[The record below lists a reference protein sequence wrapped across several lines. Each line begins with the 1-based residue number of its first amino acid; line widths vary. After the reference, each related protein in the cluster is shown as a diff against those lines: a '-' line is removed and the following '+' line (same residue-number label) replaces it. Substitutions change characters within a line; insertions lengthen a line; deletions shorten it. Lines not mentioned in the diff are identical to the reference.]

1 MKKDD
6 IRTFITIIIICTLI
20 VGIVLILNRKS
31 NSEKLEVVNEYN
43 TFFTTSNYV
52 NNYLNYSSDSSKLYD
67 LLYSD
72 YIDKNNITVD
82 NILTNIKSYPKNS
95 TIKVTEMKYVKVKK
109 DYIYYI
115 KGKIYQNTFDGKELI
130 DDNFNVVAVLDFD
143 TLSYAIYPIE
153 DDNYKE
159 VIDKIKKIE
168 IENNKYNSI
177 KKSELIT
184 KEQICVI
191 YLSDYIDKIYNDIDL
206 SYKILS
212 KSMKEKYTTL
222 EEYKNYINKYDNDLD
237 ELDIESLDNL
247 AMYAYVLDEYE
258 SFINILNKRYEKNK
272 DIDNDVILS
281 IMHLR
286 IFEDI
291 EYKITSGLKTSKYKS
306 MNLFKR
312 NKGKGF

>member
-43 TFFTTSNYV
+43 TFFTTSGYV

-95 TIKVTEMKYVKVKK
+95 TIKVTEMKYVKVKN

-130 DDNFNVVAVLDFD
+130 DDNFDVVAVLDFD

-222 EEYKNYINKYDNDLD
+222 EEYKNYINNNIDKITTEADKCSLEKINNNRLYTVIDKNKNKYIFNEESIMNYEVDFYLYDNNT
-237 ELDIESLDNL
+237 E
-247 AMYAYVLDEYE
+247 
-258 SFINILNKRYEKNK
+258 NK
-272 DIDNDVILS
+272 
-281 IMHLR
+281 
-286 IFEDI
+286 
-291 EYKITSGLKTSKYKS
+291 
-306 MNLFKR
+306 
-312 NKGKGF
+312 

>member
-43 TFFTTSNYV
+43 TFFTTSGYV

-95 TIKVTEMKYVKVKK
+95 TIKVTEMKYVKVKN

-222 EEYKNYINKYDNDLD
+222 EEYKNYINNNIDKITTEADKCSLEKIGNNRLYTVIDKNKNKYIFNEESIMNYEVDFYLYDNNT
-237 ELDIESLDNL
+237 E
-247 AMYAYVLDEYE
+247 
-258 SFINILNKRYEKNK
+258 NK
-272 DIDNDVILS
+272 
-281 IMHLR
+281 
-286 IFEDI
+286 
-291 EYKITSGLKTSKYKS
+291 
-306 MNLFKR
+306 
-312 NKGKGF
+312 

>member
-6 IRTFITIIIICTLI
+6 IRTFITILIICALI
-20 VGIVLILNRKS
+20 VGLVLILNRKS

-43 TFFTTSNYV
+43 TFFTTSGYV

-95 TIKVTEMKYVKVKK
+95 TIKVTEMKYVKVKN

-130 DDNFNVVAVLDFD
+130 DDNFDVVAVLDFD

-153 DDNYKE
+153 NDNYKE

-222 EEYKNYINKYDNDLD
+222 EEYKNYINNNIDKITTEADKCSLEKIGNNRLYTVIDKNKNKYIFNEESIMNYEVDFYLYDNNT
-237 ELDIESLDNL
+237 E
-247 AMYAYVLDEYE
+247 
-258 SFINILNKRYEKNK
+258 NK
-272 DIDNDVILS
+272 
-281 IMHLR
+281 
-286 IFEDI
+286 
-291 EYKITSGLKTSKYKS
+291 
-306 MNLFKR
+306 
-312 NKGKGF
+312 

>member
-43 TFFTTSNYV
+43 TFFTTSGYV

-72 YIDKNNITVD
+72 YVDKNNITVD

-95 TIKVTEMKYVKVKK
+95 TIKVTEMKYVKVKN

-130 DDNFNVVAVLDFD
+130 DDNFDVVAVLDFD

-222 EEYKNYINKYDNDLD
+222 EEYKNYINNNIDKITTEADKCSLEKIGNNRLYTVIDKNKNKYIFNEESIMNYEVDFYLYDNNT
-237 ELDIESLDNL
+237 E
-247 AMYAYVLDEYE
+247 
-258 SFINILNKRYEKNK
+258 NK
-272 DIDNDVILS
+272 
-281 IMHLR
+281 
-286 IFEDI
+286 
-291 EYKITSGLKTSKYKS
+291 
-306 MNLFKR
+306 
-312 NKGKGF
+312 

>member
-43 TFFTTSNYV
+43 TFFTTSGYV

-95 TIKVTEMKYVKVKK
+95 TIKVTEMKYVKVKN

-130 DDNFNVVAVLDFD
+130 DDNFDVVAVLDFD

-153 DDNYKE
+153 NDNYKE

-222 EEYKNYINKYDNDLD
+222 EEYKNYINNNIDKITTEADKCSLEKIGNNRLYTVIDKNKNKYIFNEESIMNYEVDFYLYDNNT
-237 ELDIESLDNL
+237 E
-247 AMYAYVLDEYE
+247 
-258 SFINILNKRYEKNK
+258 NK
-272 DIDNDVILS
+272 
-281 IMHLR
+281 
-286 IFEDI
+286 
-291 EYKITSGLKTSKYKS
+291 
-306 MNLFKR
+306 
-312 NKGKGF
+312 

>member
-6 IRTFITIIIICTLI
+6 IRTFITILIICALI
-20 VGIVLILNRKS
+20 VGLVLILNRKS

-43 TFFTTSNYV
+43 TFFTTSGYV

-95 TIKVTEMKYVKVKK
+95 TIKVTEMKYVKVKN

-130 DDNFNVVAVLDFD
+130 DDNFDVVAVLDFD

-222 EEYKNYINKYDNDLD
+222 EEYKNYINNNIDKITTEADKCSLEKIGNNRLYTVIDKNKNKYIFNEESIMNYEVDFYLYDNNT
-237 ELDIESLDNL
+237 E
-247 AMYAYVLDEYE
+247 
-258 SFINILNKRYEKNK
+258 NK
-272 DIDNDVILS
+272 
-281 IMHLR
+281 
-286 IFEDI
+286 
-291 EYKITSGLKTSKYKS
+291 
-306 MNLFKR
+306 
-312 NKGKGF
+312 

>member
-43 TFFTTSNYV
+43 TFFTTSGYV

-95 TIKVTEMKYVKVKK
+95 TIKVTEMKYVKVKN

-130 DDNFNVVAVLDFD
+130 DDNFDVVAVLDFD

-153 DDNYKE
+153 NDNYKE

-222 EEYKNYINKYDNDLD
+222 EEYKNYINNNIDKITTEADKCSLEKIDNNRLYTVIDKNKNKYIFNEERIMNYEVDFYLYDNNT
-237 ELDIESLDNL
+237 E
-247 AMYAYVLDEYE
+247 
-258 SFINILNKRYEKNK
+258 NK
-272 DIDNDVILS
+272 
-281 IMHLR
+281 
-286 IFEDI
+286 
-291 EYKITSGLKTSKYKS
+291 
-306 MNLFKR
+306 
-312 NKGKGF
+312 

>member
-72 YIDKNNITVD
+72 YVDKNNITVD

-95 TIKVTEMKYVKVKK
+95 TIKVTEMKYVKVKN

-130 DDNFNVVAVLDFD
+130 DDNFDVVAVLDFD

-222 EEYKNYINKYDNDLD
+222 EEYKNYINNNIDKITTEADKCSLEKINNNRLYTVIDKNKNKYIFNEESIMNYEVDFYLYDNNT
-237 ELDIESLDNL
+237 E
-247 AMYAYVLDEYE
+247 
-258 SFINILNKRYEKNK
+258 NK
-272 DIDNDVILS
+272 
-281 IMHLR
+281 
-286 IFEDI
+286 
-291 EYKITSGLKTSKYKS
+291 
-306 MNLFKR
+306 
-312 NKGKGF
+312 

>member
-43 TFFTTSNYV
+43 TFFTTSGYV

-72 YIDKNNITVD
+72 YIDKNNITID

-95 TIKVTEMKYVKVKK
+95 TIKVTEMKYVKVKN

-130 DDNFNVVAVLDFD
+130 DDNFDVVAVLDFD

-222 EEYKNYINKYDNDLD
+222 EEYKNYINNNIDKITTEADKCSLEKIGNNRLYTVIDKNKNKYIFNEESIMNYEVDFYLYDNNT
-237 ELDIESLDNL
+237 E
-247 AMYAYVLDEYE
+247 
-258 SFINILNKRYEKNK
+258 NK
-272 DIDNDVILS
+272 
-281 IMHLR
+281 
-286 IFEDI
+286 
-291 EYKITSGLKTSKYKS
+291 
-306 MNLFKR
+306 
-312 NKGKGF
+312 

>member
-72 YIDKNNITVD
+72 YVDKNNITVD

-95 TIKVTEMKYVKVKK
+95 TIKVTEMKYVKVKN

-222 EEYKNYINKYDNDLD
+222 EEYKNYINNNIDKITTEADKCSLEKINNNRLYTVIDKNKNKYIFNEESIMNYEVDFYLYDNNT
-237 ELDIESLDNL
+237 E
-247 AMYAYVLDEYE
+247 
-258 SFINILNKRYEKNK
+258 NK
-272 DIDNDVILS
+272 
-281 IMHLR
+281 
-286 IFEDI
+286 
-291 EYKITSGLKTSKYKS
+291 
-306 MNLFKR
+306 
-312 NKGKGF
+312 

>member
-43 TFFTTSNYV
+43 TFFTTSGYV

-95 TIKVTEMKYVKVKK
+95 TIKVTEMKYVKVKN

-130 DDNFNVVAVLDFD
+130 DDNFDVLAVLDFD

-222 EEYKNYINKYDNDLD
+222 EEYKNYINNNIDKITTEADKCSLEKIGNNRLYTVIDKNKNKYIFNEESIMNYEVDFYLYDNNT
-237 ELDIESLDNL
+237 E
-247 AMYAYVLDEYE
+247 
-258 SFINILNKRYEKNK
+258 NK
-272 DIDNDVILS
+272 
-281 IMHLR
+281 
-286 IFEDI
+286 
-291 EYKITSGLKTSKYKS
+291 
-306 MNLFKR
+306 
-312 NKGKGF
+312 